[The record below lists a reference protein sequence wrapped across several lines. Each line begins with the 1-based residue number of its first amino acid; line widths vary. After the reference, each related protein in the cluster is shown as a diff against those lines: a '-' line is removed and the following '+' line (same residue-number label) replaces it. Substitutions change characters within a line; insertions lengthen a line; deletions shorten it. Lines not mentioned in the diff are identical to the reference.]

1 MLTPTLI
8 AECSAVSLPG
18 ILCVDDEH
26 KNPILL
32 DEAVSITRH
41 QFFGIMNDELRTL
54 MNSVLVGMAKLLEMT
69 DLTEEQRE
77 YVKDLNLSGKNLLTL
92 VNDMLKLQS
101 IETGKIDVKSTVFNL
116 NQYIDDTAMMQ

>member
-8 AECSAVSLPG
+8 AECSAVSLPKFF
-18 ILCVDDEH
+18 CVDDDR
-26 KNPILL
+26 NNLILL
-32 DEAVSITRH
+32 DEAVSITRY
-41 QFFGIMNDELRTL
+41 QFLGIMNDELRTPV
-54 MNSVLVGMAKLLEMT
+54 NRVLLGIAKLLEMT

-101 IETGKIDVKSTVFNL
+101 IETGKIDMKSTVFNL
-116 NQYIDDTAMMQ
+116 KQYIDDTAMMP